1 MAHRRH
7 WKGVNY
13 MNKTELIEAVANK
26 TMLSKA
32 KAKDVLDA
40 VIDEVTRA
48 LSKKSEVTL
57 TGFGTFKV
65 SHRQARTG
73 RNPQTGANISIPA
86 MNVPR
91 FKAGKGLRDA
101 VK

>member
-1 MAHRRH
+1 MD
-7 WKGVNY
+7 
-13 MNKTELIEAVANK
+13 LIETIANK
-26 TMLSKA
+26 TMVSKA
-32 KAKDVLDA
+32 KAKDVLDC
-40 VIDEVTRA
+40 ITDEIA
-48 LSKKSEVTL
+48 KSLSKKQEVTL

-73 RNPQTGANISIPA
+73 RNPQTGASINIPA

-91 FKAGKGLRDA
+91 FKAGKALRDA